1 MFEFTGKVAVITG
14 AASGFGRAFADKG
27 AAFGMKL
34 VLADV
39 NPDALAQTVD
49 ALRAAGAE
57 AIGVPTDVA
66 RASQVEALAQAA
78 LDAFGKVHLLFNNA
92 GVGSGGFLW
101 ESSAND
107 WEWVFGVNVMGVAH
121 GVRVFAPIMLAQGE
135 PAHIVNTASVAGLLS
150 PPAMGIYNASK
161 HAVVS
166 LTETLYHDL
175 LLAQAGQVA
184 QAVQASQTSQASQAE
199 QATPPT
205 TAQHVS
211 GPVGCS
217 LLCPA
222 FVPTGIANA
231 ERARPASLRN
241 EGAPTRSQIAAGKQ
255 LQRAVQS
262 GKLSAADVADIT
274 FEAIAARRFYV
285 ITHPGI
291 MATVELR
298 HEDIEHLRNPTDPM
312 SLKPEVRNAN

>member
-1 MFEFTGKVAVITG
+1 MFQFEGKVAVITG
-14 AASGFGRAFADKG
+14 AASGFGRAFAEKG
-27 AAFGMKL
+27 AALGMKL

-39 NPDALAQTVD
+39 DGDALAQTVA
-49 ALRAAGAE
+49 ALRAAGAD
-57 AIGVPTDVA
+57 AIGVPTDVSDA
-66 RASQVEALAQAA
+66 TQVEALALAA

-92 GVGSGGFLW
+92 GVGAGGFLW

-107 WEWVFGVNVMGVAH
+107 WAWVFGVNVMGVAH
-121 GVRVFAPIMLAQGE
+121 GVRAFTPIMLRQNE

-175 LLAQAGQVA
+175 QNAG
-184 QAVQASQTSQASQAE
+184 
-199 QATPPT
+199 
-205 TAQHVS
+205 
-211 GPVGCS
+211 GLVGCS

-231 ERARPASLRN
+231 ERARPETLRN
-241 EGAPTRSQIAAGKQ
+241 DAAPTRSQLAAGKQ

-262 GKLSAADVADIT
+262 GKLGASDVAELT
-274 FEAIAARRFYV
+274 FEAIEAGRFYV
-285 ITHPGI
+285 ITHPTI
-291 MATVELR
+291 MPTVHLR
-298 HEDIEHLRNPTDPM
+298 HEDIEQGRNPTDPL
-312 SLKPEVRNAN
+312 SLKPEVKADVQAEPQRPVESGS

>member
-1 MFEFTGKVAVITG
+1 MFEFAGKVAVITG
-14 AASGFGRAFADKG
+14 AASGFGQAFARKG
-27 AAFGMKL
+27 ASLGMKL

-39 NPDALAQTVD
+39 NPGALAQTVD
-49 ALRAAGAE
+49 TLRDGGAE
-57 AIGVPTDVA
+57 AIGVPTDVSNPA
-66 RASQVEALAQAA
+66 QVEALAQAA
-78 LDAFGKVHLLFNNA
+78 LAAFGKVHLLFNNA

-107 WEWVFGVNVMGVAH
+107 WAWVFGVNVMGVAH
-121 GVRVFAPIMLAQGE
+121 GVRVFTPIMLAQNE

-175 LLAQAGQVA
+175 QLAQAGQA
-184 QAVQASQTSQASQAE
+184 DNAPAALG
-199 QATPPT
+199 
-205 TAQHVS
+205 H
-211 GPVGCS
+211 VGCS

-222 FVPTGIANA
+222 FVPTGIADA
-231 ERARPASLRN
+231 ERTRPEPLRN
-241 EGAPTRSQIAAGKQ
+241 ASGPTRSQIAAGKQ
-255 LQRAVQS
+255 LQRAVRS

-274 FEAIAARRFYV
+274 FEAIAARRFYI

-291 MATVELR
+291 MATVRLR
-298 HEDIEHLRNPTDPM
+298 HEDIEQLRDPTDPM
-312 SLKPEVRNAN
+312 SLKPEVKHAD

>member
-1 MFEFTGKVAVITG
+1 MFEFAGKVAVITG
-14 AASGFGRAFADKG
+14 AGSGFGRAFAQKG
-27 AAFGMKL
+27 AALGMKL

-39 NPDALAQTVD
+39 DSDALAQTVD
-49 ALRAAGAE
+49 ILREQGAA
-57 AIGVPTDVA
+57 AIVVPTDVSEPA
-66 RASQVEALAQAA
+66 QVEALAQAA
-78 LDAFGKVHLLFNNA
+78 LAAFGKVHLLFNNA

-101 ESSAND
+101 ESSEND
-107 WEWVFGVNVMGVAH
+107 WSWVFGVNVMGVAH
-121 GVRVFAPIMLAQGE
+121 GVRVFTPIMLAQNE

-175 LLAQAGQVA
+175 QLAQAAVA
-184 QAVQASQTSQASQAE
+184 PNASDAGAS
-199 QATPPT
+199 
-205 TAQHVS
+205 TA
-211 GPVGCS
+211 GGLVGCS

-222 FVPTGIANA
+222 FVPTGIADA

-241 EGAPTRSQIAAGKQ
+241 AQRPTRSQIAAGKQ

-274 FEAIAARRFYV
+274 FEAIAARRFYI

-291 MATVELR
+291 MATVKLR
-298 HEDIEHLRNPTDPM
+298 HEDIEQLRNPTDPM
-312 SLKPEVRNAN
+312 SLKPEVKNAG